1 MWKYGWAFVVAMAAA
16 CGNAS
21 ATSDAPL
28 RDGAAD
34 APANDAAGDV
44 TALRCDLTKP
54 FGQPAALS
62 ELNTAN
68 ADAYVRLS
76 PDERTAY
83 VASIRPGGA
92 GDYDI
97 YVATRADV
105 TMPFGA
111 LSPIGPIDT
120 ANGDDVPTVTAD
132 GLMMV
137 FSDSA
142 TGLYDLYMTT
152 RTSTAASFGPPIPL
166 ASINDPSAFD
176 HTPYLLP
183 DGLTLYFASTRGTTV
198 GTYDLYRTTRPN
210 LTSPFDTPT
219 KLTELSTGDA
229 DSDPVVSPDGLT
241 LYFTSYRQGS
251 AGSSDIWVASRAST
265 ADPFG
270 TATNVAELNT
280 TVAEW
285 PTWISNDGC
294 RLYFGSDRG
303 GGMGGHDL
311 WVATRPQYVR

>member
-1 MWKYGWAFVVAMAAA
+1 MWKYIWPFVIAMAAG
-16 CGNAS
+16 CGNSS

-28 RDGAAD
+28 QDVA
-34 APANDAAGDV
+34 ANDVAGDV
-44 TALRCDLTKP
+44 SALRCDLAKP
-54 FGQPAALS
+54 FGQPTALS
-62 ELNTAN
+62 ELNTTN

-76 PDERTAY
+76 PDEQTAY
-83 VASIRPGGA
+83 VASIRPSGA

-97 YVATRADV
+97 YVATRPDV

-111 LSPIGPIDT
+111 LSPIEAIDT

-132 GLMMV
+132 GLTMV

-152 RTSTAASFGPPIPL
+152 RTSAAGSFGPPIPV
-166 ASINDPSAFD
+166 AGINDPTEYD
-176 HTPYLLP
+176 HTPYLSP
-183 DGLTLYFASTRGTTV
+183 DGMTLYFASTRGTAGV
-198 GTYDLYRTTRPN
+198 SYDLYRTTRRN
-210 LTSPFDTPT
+210 LTSTFGTPT
-219 KLTELSTGDA
+219 KITELSTGDG

-241 LYFTSYRQGS
+241 LYFTSYRNGGT
-251 AGSSDIWVASRAST
+251 GSSDIWVASRAST
-265 ADPFG
+265 GDPFG
-270 TATNVAELNT
+270 IATNVTELNT
-280 TVAEW
+280 TMAEW

-311 WVATRPQYVR
+311 WVATRPR

>member
-1 MWKYGWAFVVAMAAA
+1 MWTYVRAVVVAMAAG

-28 RDGAAD
+28 HDVAAD
-34 APANDAAGDV
+34 VAANDAAGDAS
-44 TALRCDLTKP
+44 ALGCDLAKP
-54 FGQPAALS
+54 FGQPTALS
-62 ELNTAN
+62 ELNTTN

-76 PDERTAY
+76 PDEQTAY

-97 YVATRADV
+97 YVAARPDV
-105 TMPFGA
+105 AMPFGA
-111 LSPIGPIDT
+111 LSPIGAINT

-137 FSDSA
+137 FSGNASP
-142 TGLYDLYMTT
+142 TGPYDLYMTT
-152 RTSTAASFGPPIPL
+152 RTSTAGSFGPPSPV
-166 ASINDPSAFD
+166 AGVNDPTAFD

-183 DGLTLYFASTRGTTV
+183 DGMTLYFASTRGTAGV
-198 GTYDLYRTTRPN
+198 SYDLYRTTRPTP
-210 LTSPFDTPT
+210 TSAFAPPT
-219 KLTELSTGDA
+219 KLTELSTGDG

-241 LYFTSYRQGS
+241 LYFTSYRTET

-265 ADPFG
+265 GDPFG

-280 TVAEW
+280 AAAEW

-294 RLYFGSDRG
+294 RMYFGSDRG

-311 WVATRPQYVR
+311 WVATRPR